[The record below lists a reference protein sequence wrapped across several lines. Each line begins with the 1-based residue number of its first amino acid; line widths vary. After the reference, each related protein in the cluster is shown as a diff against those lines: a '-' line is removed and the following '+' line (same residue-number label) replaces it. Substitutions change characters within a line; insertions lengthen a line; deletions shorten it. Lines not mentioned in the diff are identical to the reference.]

1 MEIKVLAEKFKV
13 AALFISHLF
22 SRRHAQALP
31 VPLGPVHLNSGASV
45 DPRGNSL
52 CIYL

>member
-22 SRRHAQALP
+22 S
-31 VPLGPVHLNSGASV
+31 LGAVT
-45 DPRGNSL
+45 RKRSL
-52 CIYL
+52 CPWDPCI